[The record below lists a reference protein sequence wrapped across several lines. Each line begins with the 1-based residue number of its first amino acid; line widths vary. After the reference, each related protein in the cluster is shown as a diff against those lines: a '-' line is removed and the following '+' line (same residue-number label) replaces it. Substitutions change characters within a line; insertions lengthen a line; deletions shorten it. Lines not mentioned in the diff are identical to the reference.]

1 MLNRLNIPLRILS
14 ELELSSKQ
22 YGLNTPQRIAHFVS
36 QARHESQGFTRLVEN
51 LNYSAEGLLN
61 VFPKYFADLLTAKA
75 YERQPEKIANR
86 VYANRNGNG
95 DETSADGWKSR
106 GRGIFM
112 LTGRYNYNA
121 CGIYFGE
128 DFINNPNLLQTEE
141 WAVKTALWYWVKNG
155 LNDIADMGITDDV
168 VKKITLKINGGYKHL
183 SERIE
188 LFKTNY
194 ALMMTE

>member
-14 ELELSSKQ
+14 ELELSAKE

-36 QARHESQGFTRLVEN
+36 QARHESQGFTRLTEN
-51 LNYSAEGLLN
+51 LNYSAEGLIN
-61 VFPKYFADLLTAKA
+61 VFPKYFPDLLTAKA

-86 VYANRNGNG
+86 VYANRMGNG
-95 DETSADGWKSR
+95 DEVSGEGWKYR

-112 LTGRYNYNA
+112 LTGKYNYNA
-121 CGIYFGE
+121 AGIYFKE
-128 DFINNPNLLQTEE
+128 DFVTNPDLVQTEE
-141 WAVKTALWYWVKNG
+141 WAVKTALWYWTKNG
-155 LNDIADMGITDDV
+155 LNDIAQEGIGSDI

-183 SERIE
+183 NERIE

-194 ALMMTE
+194 ALLMTE